1 MGKLAGGFTEP
12 SVPNSMPSVKNC
24 RKAISNMNCWS
35 NNSQNSEEND
45 TEAGRDPL
53 VEDKNE
59 QYRIGIY
66 DVKQ

>member
-1 MGKLAGGFTEP
+1 
-12 SVPNSMPSVKNC
+12 
-24 RKAISNMNCWS
+24 MNCWS